1 MTRAESDGSLV
12 TNGAVYGAVYC
23 SLLVHPGAVWC
34 SLVQGLSGVL
44 WRGLKPGYW
53 ACKIWKAACAI
64 WVLPKSLLLGDLI
77 DRDEHLYDK
86 NSLSSLGRDA
96 V

>member
-1 MTRAESDGSLV
+1 MQSGSGAQRGSL
-12 TNGAVYGAVYC
+12 A
-23 SLLVHPGAVWC
+23 
-34 SLVQGLSGVL
+34 
-44 WRGLKPGYW
+44 RLKPGYW

>member
-12 TNGAVYGAVYC
+12 TNGAVYC
-23 SLLVHPGAVWC
+23 SLLVHPGAVWFRG
-34 SLVQGLSGVL
+34 SAGFFGSG
-44 WRGLKPGYW
+44 GLKPGYW

-77 DRDEHLYDK
+77 DRDEQLYDK
-86 NSLSSLGRDA
+86 NSLSSLGSDA